1 MKLATYKDGSR
12 DGQLVVVSRDLGLA
26 HFATGIVTRMQA
38 LLDDWNFLSPQ
49 LEDLYATLNGGK
61 ARHAFAFDPR
71 LAMAPL
77 PRAPQWL
84 LADDLADAASGDAAD
99 GAAPVLRQAGGDG
112 LLGAH
117 DDLRVVGA
125 DGGIDLGAG
134 LAVATA
140 DLPLGCS
147 AARALDGVRLLL
159 LVNAWALRERGVD
172 GASQPAAG
180 FAPVAVTPD
189 ELGSAWQGGRAAL
202 RLKVDV
208 NGRPLGRLD
217 GAAAQRMEFGRLVQ
231 RAAAARP
238 LGAGSLVGSGPL
250 QAADPVQGFAS
261 RAQQRRYEAATDG
274 APRSPWLQPG
284 DTVTLEAVGTDGLSV
299 FGRLQQR
306 VVLVGAAEPPALR
319 GPGAARGAGG
329 RATPA
334 AAEPAEPADAA
345 DTADAAQAAQA
356 AEAVDMAAANPGRGD
371 AASDGASPAL
381 A

>member
-12 DGQLVVVSRDLGLA
+12 DGQLVVVSRDLALA
-26 HFATGIVTRMQA
+26 HFATGIATRMQA

-84 LADDLADAASGDAAD
+84 VADGGAGGPDPTADGTPG
-99 GAAPVLRQAGGDG
+99 GAAPRLRQAAGDG

-117 DDLRVVGA
+117 DELRVVGA

-134 LAVATA
+134 LAVASA

-147 AARALDGVRLLL
+147 AERALDGVRLLL
-159 LVNAWALRERGVD
+159 LVNAWALRERGAD
-172 GASQPAAG
+172 AAAQPAAG

-202 RLKVDV
+202 RLRIDL
-208 NGRPLGRLD
+208 NGRPLARLDSAAAERVDLGRLI
-217 GAAAQRMEFGRLVQ
+217 AQ
-231 RAAAARP
+231 AAAARP
-238 LGAGSLVGSGPL
+238 LGAGSLVGCAPL
-250 QAADPVQGFAS
+250 PAADPAQGFAS
-261 RAQQRRYEAATDG
+261 RAQLRRHEAAADG
-274 APRSPWLQPG
+274 APRTPWLQPG
-284 DTVTLEAVGTDGLSV
+284 DTVALEAVGPDGQSL
-299 FGRLQQR
+299 FGRLLQR
-306 VVLVGAAEPPALR
+306 VVDVGAAEPPPLR
-319 GPGAARGAGG
+319 GPGASRAAGA

-334 AAEPAEPADAA
+334 PTDTPDTPDTPDAPAVEPDAA
-345 DTADAAQAAQA
+345 APDDA
-356 AEAVDMAAANPGRGD
+356 
-371 AASDGASPAL
+371 PAR